1 MQITTEQIQANI
13 PVTILRLSGDLDG
26 SNYRDVIAKAQELHR
41 SGARHLIIDL
51 TNVPFM
57 SSAGIVA
64 LHNAALLFGGKEA
77 PDVENGWRALKAV
90 SSAEEAGM
98 QAQVNLTRS
107 HALLKRSTRRVC
119 SRSSRCS
126 KMRRLP
132 SVLSK

>member
-1 MQITTEQIQANI
+1 MQITTEQIQANV

-26 SNYRDVIAKAQELHR
+26 SNYRDVIAKAQELHG

-98 QAQVNLTRS
+98 QAQVKLLNPEPRVTK
-107 HALLKRSTRRVC
+107 ALDQTGL
-119 SRSSRCS
+119 
-126 KMRRLP
+126 
-132 SVLSK
+132 LSFFPVFEDEAAAVGSF